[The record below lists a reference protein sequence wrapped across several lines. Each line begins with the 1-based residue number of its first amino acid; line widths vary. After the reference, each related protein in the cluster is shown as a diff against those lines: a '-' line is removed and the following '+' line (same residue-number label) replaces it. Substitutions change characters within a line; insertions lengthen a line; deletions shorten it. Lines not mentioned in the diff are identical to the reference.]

1 MAAIPQQQI
10 SPTVSAEDLS
20 ALQRVVERFDRTQLI
35 WSSGYLAGLAGSTA
49 PVAVADEPTVDTWHV
64 FYATETGN
72 SRQVAQQLV
81 NNAET
86 AGQRARLHDLRD
98 TRPKVLKNIQNAVFV
113 LATHGIGEPAE
124 GSEAF
129 FEYWLSA
136 KAPQLAGLNYSVLAL
151 GDSSYADFCE
161 IGRLFDAR
169 LSELGATP
177 VIDRVDC
184 DLDFEAA
191 ANEWTRQVLQHARDT
206 AVPSNTPRVAHLSAV
221 PAAPAH
227 SKQHPYRAEILTRQ
241 AITGRGSS
249 KDVRHVELD
258 VEDSGLVYQPGDS
271 LGVMPTNPEQV
282 VDALLDAIEIDG
294 NEVVSIDGDSRSV
307 RDILTSGREIT
318 ALSRPVLDVVADS
331 HPELQRILADREQFA
346 GYLATRQLIDL
357 IEEYP
362 LDWRA
367 QQLVD
372 SLRKLA
378 PRSYSIASS
387 QDAVPDEAH
396 LAVAIV
402 NYEAFGR
409 EHWGT
414 ASNFLAGDSSHAA
427 IFIEPNENFR
437 LPTDGDV
444 PIIMVGAGTGVAPY
458 RAFVQHRREHG
469 HDGKNWL
476 IFGDRNVS
484 SDFLYQLE
492 WLRYRKDG
500 LLTQLDVAFS
510 RDQSAKEYVQDRL
523 RENGSQV
530 YSWLEEGAH
539 LYVCGDA
546 NHMAGDVHEALQS
559 ILQQHG
565 GLNDEQVHEY
575 ISALKQQQRYQRDVY

>member
-1 MAAIPQQQI
+1 M
-10 SPTVSAEDLS
+10 
-20 ALQRVVERFDRTQLI
+20 
-35 WSSGYLAGLAGSTA
+35 
-49 PVAVADEPTVDTWHV
+49 
-64 FYATETGN
+64 
-72 SRQVAQQLV
+72 
-81 NNAET
+81 
-86 AGQRARLHDLRD
+86 
-98 TRPKVLKNIQNAVFV
+98 
-113 LATHGIGEPAE
+113 
-124 GSEAF
+124 
-129 FEYWLSA
+129 
-136 KAPQLAGLNYSVLAL
+136 
-151 GDSSYADFCE
+151 
-161 IGRLFDAR
+161 
-169 LSELGATP
+169 SELGATP